1 MSQQSSN
8 QNASTDGSSEK
19 KACSSE
25 KKALYDEFRDG
36 FPEDDKGPQR
46 YDVFSMEKCRF
57 FDLSNNPS
65 GSRDY
70 SVADGDG
77 EGVPKEDSDSDS
89 FNLKEEEIPQFL
101 NKIYQPVK
109 LDKVHGFDYDEKTL
123 KMLLLNEKSQQDE
136 LKLLGVVG
144 MVGVGKTTLCR
155 LILEEEQVK
164 QSYFPRLLITMSGSM
179 EKVVEKMLGHLGVE
193 LDEIKNSIANENK
206 LPGLLYALHLKL
218 EGKKFLIV
226 LDNVKEEDEYY
237 EKSICD
243 VKKEGEYCDKLIS
256 CLKSGHGFP
265 KGYGGAVILNGRNEG
280 AIKKIVGERNL
291 HRLQLLSDPKDCWY
305 IYRSLAFGDDDR
317 PDART
322 DEIPS
327 KPIEE
332 LKKKCGGL
340 PLVARIMGE
349 LKQRQDKIREKKH
362 APHQPS
368 NGSGVDPNDST
379 PQDNTGS
386 KSGTPDQ
393 TRSTKEA

>member
-8 QNASTDGSSEK
+8 QNASTDGSSKE
-19 KACSSE
+19 
-25 KKALYDEFRDG
+25 KALYDEFRAG
-36 FPEDDKGPQR
+36 LPEDVKGPPR
-46 YDVFSMEKCRF
+46 WDVLSSWEKCRF
-57 FDLSNNPS
+57 FDSNKPS
-65 GSRDY
+65 GSMDY
-70 SVADGDG
+70 SAADVAG
-77 EGVPKEDSDSDS
+77 EGVSGEDLD
-89 FNLKEEEIPQFL
+89 FNLKEEDIPQFL

-109 LDKVHGFDYDEKTL
+109 LDKVRGFDYDEKTL

-155 LILEEEQVK
+155 LILEEEEVK

-226 LDNVKEEDEYY
+226 LDNVKEEAEYY
-237 EKSICD
+237 K
-243 VKKEGEYCDKLIS
+243 KLIS

-368 NGSGVDPNDST
+368 NGSGVDPKDTT

-393 TRSTKEA
+393 TRSPKEA

>member
-8 QNASTDGSSEK
+8 QNASTDGSREK
-19 KACSSE
+19 KP
-25 KKALYDEFRDG
+25 LYDEFRDE
-36 FPEDDKGPQR
+36 FPEDDKGRPSR
-46 YDVFSMEKCRF
+46 YDVFSRENCRF
-57 FDLSNNPS
+57 FDRSNNPS
-65 GSRDY
+65 GSMDY
-70 SVADGDG
+70 SAADKAG
-77 EGVPKEDSDSDS
+77 GVSEEDS
-89 FNLKEEEIPQFL
+89 FNLKEEDIPLFL
-101 NKIYQPVK
+101 NNIYQPVK
-109 LDKVHGFDYDEKTL
+109 LDKVRGFDYDKETF

-179 EKVVEKMLGHLGVE
+179 EKVVENMLEHLGVE

-237 EKSICD
+237 EKQLSD

-265 KGYGGAVILNGRNEG
+265 KGYGGAVILNGRNEK
-280 AIKKIVGERNL
+280 AIKDIVGERNL
-291 HRLQLLSDPKDCWY
+291 HRLQLLSDPNDCWY
-305 IYRSLAFGDDDR
+305 IYRSSAFGDSDHL
-317 PDART
+317 DALT
-322 DEIPS
+322 DEIPI
-327 KPIEE
+327 KPNEE
-332 LKKKCGGL
+332 LNKKCGGL
-340 PLVARIMGE
+340 PLMARIMGE
-349 LKQRQDKIREKKH
+349 LKRLKPRSEKETH

-368 NGSGVDPNDST
+368 NGSGVDLKDTT
-379 PQDNTGS
+379 PQHNTGS
-386 KSGTPDQ
+386 KSGAPDQ

>member
-1 MSQQSSN
+1 MSQQSRN
-8 QNASTDGSSEK
+8 QNASTDGSREK
-19 KACSSE
+19 TP
-25 KKALYDEFRDG
+25 LYDEFIRDE
-36 FPEDDKGPQR
+36 FPEDDKGRPSR
-46 YDVFSMEKCRF
+46 HDVFSRENCGF
-57 FDLSNNPS
+57 FDRSNNPS
-65 GSRDY
+65 GSMDY
-70 SVADGDG
+70 SAADEAG
-77 EGVPKEDSDSDS
+77 GVSEEDS
-89 FNLKEEEIPQFL
+89 FNLKEEDIPLFL
-101 NKIYQPVK
+101 NNIYQPAK
-109 LDKVHGFDYDEKTL
+109 LDKVRGFDYDEMTL

-179 EKVVEKMLGHLGVE
+179 EKVVENMLEHLGVE

-226 LDNVKEEDEYY
+226 LDNVMEEDEYY
-237 EKSICD
+237 ETPFDI

-265 KGYGGAVILNGRNEG
+265 KGYGGAVILNGRNEE

-291 HRLQLLSDPKDCWY
+291 HRLQLLSDPNDCWY
-305 IYRSLAFGDDDR
+305 IYRSVAFGDSEH

-322 DEIPS
+322 NEIPS
-327 KPIEE
+327 KPNEE

-349 LKQRQDKIREKKH
+349 LKQWQTRSEKEKRTS
-362 APHQPS
+362 PQPS
-368 NGSGVDPNDST
+368 NGSGVDPKDTT
-379 PQDNTGS
+379 PPDNTGS
-386 KSGTPDQ
+386 KSGAPDQ

>member
-8 QNASTDGSSEK
+8 QNDSTDG
-19 KACSSE
+19 SSE
-25 KKALYDEFRDG
+25 KKALYDEFRAK
-36 FPEDDKGPQR
+36 FPEDDKEPQR
-46 YDVFSMEKCRF
+46 HEICPRENFRF
-57 FDLSNNPS
+57 FDRTNNPS
-65 GSRDY
+65 GSRDQEEV
-70 SVADGDG
+70 S
-77 EGVPKEDSDSDS
+77 KEDLDLDS
-89 FNLKEEEIPQFL
+89 FNLKEEEIPEFL
-101 NKIYQPVK
+101 KKIYQPVILGEVK
-109 LDKVHGFDYDEKTL
+109 GFDYDEKTL
-123 KMLLLNEKSQQDE
+123 KMLLLNENSQQDE

-164 QSYFPRLLITMSGSM
+164 QSYFPRLLINMSGSM
-179 EKVVEKMLGHLGVE
+179 EEVVEKMLGHLGVE

-226 LDNVKEEDEYY
+226 LD
-237 EKSICD
+237 D

-280 AIKKIVGERNL
+280 AIKGIVGERNL
-291 HRLQLLSDPKDCWY
+291 HRLQLLSDPEDCWH
-305 IYRSLAFGDDDR
+305 IYRSLALGDSGH

-322 DEIPS
+322 REIPS
-327 KPIEE
+327 GPIEE

-349 LKQRQDKIREKKH
+349 LKQRQDKTRGKKH

-368 NGSGVDPNDST
+368 NGSGVDPNDTT
-379 PQDNTGS
+379 PQDNTG
-386 KSGTPDQ
+386 
-393 TRSTKEA
+393 